1 MNRVCEILGITKP
14 VIQAPMAWIT
24 SPELAAAV
32 SNAGGLGVLG
42 TSAGSEEIKRG
53 LEETV
58 EDMRHAVRKTREL
71 TDKPFGVNVFPSVI
85 DPYGFSKAIIEM
97 LKEEN
102 VKILVVAGAIAPEEF
117 RAWKADGFTLIVR
130 EMNPT
135 VRGAIEAE
143 KAGADIIVA
152 TGCDEGGCMPSL
164 TSGTTAVTALL
175 SEYVNIPVLAAGG
188 IVNEKMALAAKVV
201 GAEGVFVGTRFILS
215 KECRAADATKA
226 DIMATHPDD
235 YIVFTQMDGNA
246 RWRTTPHKH
255 GIEGLEANKHGD
267 LNPPSGSFFYG
278 MLKGDP
284 DAGVN
289 TVANVTSL
297 IKSIDSCEDIVNE
310 LARPFAE
317 QNE

>member
-53 LEETV
+53 PEETV
-58 EDMRHAVRKTREL
+58 EDMRLAVRKTREL

-188 IVNEKMALAAKVV
+188 IVNEKMALAAKVA
-201 GAEGVFVGTRFILS
+201 GAEDVFVGTRFILS

-255 GIEGLEANKHGD
+255 GIEGLEANKRGD

-297 IKSIDSCEDIVNE
+297 IKSIDSCEDIVSE
-310 LARPFAE
+310 LARPFE
-317 QNE
+317 EG

>member
-1 MNRVCEILGITKP
+1 
-14 VIQAPMAWIT
+14 MAWIT

-58 EDMRHAVRKTREL
+58 EDMRLAVRKTKEL

-97 LKEEN
+97 LKEED
-102 VKILVVAGAIAPEEF
+102 VKILVVAGAIAPDEF

-143 KAGADIIVA
+143 RAGADIIVA

-215 KECRAADATKA
+215 KECRAAYATKA

-235 YIVFTQMDGNA
+235 YIVFTQMNGNA

-255 GIEGLEANKHGD
+255 GIEGLEANKRGD
-267 LNPPSGSFFYG
+267 LNPPSGRFLYG

-310 LARPFAE
+310 LARPFE
-317 QNE
+317 EG

>member
-58 EDMRHAVRKTREL
+58 EDMRLAIRKTKEL

-85 DPYGFSKAIIEM
+85 DPYGFSKSIIEM
-97 LKEEN
+97 LKEED
-102 VKILVVAGAIAPEEF
+102 VKILVVAGAIAPDEF

-235 YIVFTQMDGNA
+235 YIVFTQMNGNA

-255 GIEGLEANKHGD
+255 GYEGLEANKRGD

-310 LARPFAE
+310 LARPFE
-317 QNE
+317 EG

>member
-24 SPELAAAV
+24 SSDLVAAV

-42 TSAGSEEIKRG
+42 TSADFTEIVKG
-53 LEETV
+53 VDETV
-58 EDMRHAVRKTREL
+58 EEMRKTIRRTKKL
-71 TDKPFGVNVFPSVI
+71 TDKPFGINVFPKAA
-85 DPYGFSKAIIEM
+85 DPYGFSEATIR
-97 LKEEN
+97 LAKEEG
-102 VKILVVAGAIAPEEF
+102 VKVLVVAGNISVDEIKS
-117 RAWKADGFTLIVR
+117 WKNDGLIVIMR
-130 EMNPT
+130 EPNPT

-164 TSGTTAVTALL
+164 TSGTTAVTALI

-235 YIVFTQMDGNA
+235 YIVFTQMNGNA

-255 GIEGLEANKHGD
+255 GFEGLEANKRGD

-297 IKSIDSCEDIVNE
+297 IKRIDSCEDIVNE
-310 LARPFAE
+310 LARPFE
-317 QNE
+317 EV

>member
-1 MNRVCEILGITKP
+1 M
-14 VIQAPMAWIT
+14 
-24 SPELAAAV
+24 
-32 SNAGGLGVLG
+32 
-42 TSAGSEEIKRG
+42 
-53 LEETV
+53 
-58 EDMRHAVRKTREL
+58 
-71 TDKPFGVNVFPSVI
+71 
-85 DPYGFSKAIIEM
+85 
-97 LKEEN
+97 
-102 VKILVVAGAIAPEEF
+102 
-117 RAWKADGFTLIVR
+117 
-130 EMNPT
+130 
-135 VRGAIEAE
+135 
-143 KAGADIIVA
+143 
-152 TGCDEGGCMPSL
+152 
-164 TSGTTAVTALL
+164 
-175 SEYVNIPVLAAGG
+175 NIPVLAAGG

-235 YIVFTQMDGNA
+235 YIVFTQMNGNA

-255 GIEGLEANKHGD
+255 GYEGLEANKRGD

-289 TVANVTSL
+289 TVANITSL

-317 QNE
+317 QNV

>member
-42 TSAGSEEIKRG
+42 TSAGSEEIKHG
-53 LEETV
+53 LKETV
-58 EDMRHAVRKTREL
+58 EDMRLAVRKTKEL

-102 VKILVVAGAIAPEEF
+102 VKVLVVAGAIAPDEF

-143 KAGADIIVA
+143 RAGADIIVA
-152 TGCDEGGCMPSL
+152 TGCDEGGCMPAL

-188 IVNEKMALAAKVV
+188 IVNEKLALAAKVV

-255 GIEGLEANKHGD
+255 GIEGLEANKRGD

-310 LARPFAE
+310 LARPFE
-317 QNE
+317 ED

>member
-58 EDMRHAVRKTREL
+58 EDMRLAVRKTKEL

-102 VKILVVAGAIAPEEF
+102 VKVLVVAGAIAPDEF
-117 RAWKADGFTLIVR
+117 KAWKADGFTLIVR

-235 YIVFTQMDGNA
+235 YIVFTQMNGNA

-255 GIEGLEANKHGD
+255 GYEGLEANKRGD

-297 IKSIDSCEDIVNE
+297 IKSIDSCEEIVNE
-310 LARPFAE
+310 LARPFE
-317 QNE
+317 EG

>member
-58 EDMRHAVRKTREL
+58 EDMRLAVRKTREL

-102 VKILVVAGAIAPEEF
+102 VKILVVAGAIVPNEF

-188 IVNEKMALAAKVV
+188 IVSEKMALAAKVV

-255 GIEGLEANKHGD
+255 GIEGLEANKRGD
-267 LNPPSGSFFYG
+267 LNPQSGSFFYG

-297 IKSIDSCEDIVNE
+297 IKSIDSCEEIVNE
-310 LARPFAE
+310 LARPFE
-317 QNE
+317 ER